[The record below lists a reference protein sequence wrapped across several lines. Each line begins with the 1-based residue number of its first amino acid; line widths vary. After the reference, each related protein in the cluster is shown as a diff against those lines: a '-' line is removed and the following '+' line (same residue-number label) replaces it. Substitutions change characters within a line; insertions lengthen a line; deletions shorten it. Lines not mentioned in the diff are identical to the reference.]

1 MKFEVLL
8 EEILLILV
16 HLYSANG
23 SEVDY
28 VLFDA
33 VIAIVAAA
41 VDGDDDVAVVD
52 DAVDAAADGGGGV
65 VVVVGVAVAAGG
77 GGGGDVVAAA
87 AFEGLV
93 VDALLQ
99 LMSQIQEAPHE
110 NSMFVERRNYL
121 CYLKKVKT
129 VVLSWSL

>member
-1 MKFEVLL
+1 MG
-8 EEILLILV
+8 V

-52 DAVDAAADGGGGV
+52 DAVDAAADGGGGGVV
-65 VVVVGVAVAAGG
+65 VVVVGVAVAAGGG